1 VFKKSWVGWLDCRV
15 LLPFFDLLGND
26 ILEMVEE
33 SRRKGRVLGALNA
46 TFIALIPKSDK
57 PDSFGGF
64 RPIALCN
71 LVYKII
77 TKIIVARIK
86 TTRFVGISKEQFGF
100 LEGRQI
106 TDAIGV
112 VHEAL
117 HSIKVKNIKALVLK
131 LDLVKASDRVDWGFL
146 KIVLLQVGISLEATD
161 WILGCVSLTNF
172 VLLINGKPTSFFKS
186 YKGFNARFPFITFTF
201 PPFY

>member
-1 VFKKSWVGWLDCRV
+1 
-15 LLPFFDLLGND
+15 LGNEL
-26 ILEMVEE
+26 LEVVEE
-33 SRRKGRVLGALNA
+33 SRRLGKVSGALNA

-57 PDSFGGF
+57 PDYFGGF

-77 TKIIVARIK
+77 TKIIAARLK
-86 TTRFVGISKEQFGF
+86 TSLSVGISKEQFGF

-106 TDAIGV
+106 TDVIGV

-131 LDLVKASDRVDWGFL
+131 LDLVKAYDRVDWGFL
-146 KIVLLQVGISLEATD
+146 RLVLL
-161 WILGCVSLTNF
+161 
-172 VLLINGKPTSFFKS
+172 
-186 YKGFNARFPFITFTF
+186 
-201 PPFY
+201 

>member
-1 VFKKSWVGWLDCRV
+1 LAISDQLAILRNYPRLFTEEEGIRLAEPVTLEEILSTLKGFKCSKIPGPDGCTVEFF
-15 LLPFFDLLGND
+15 LPFFDLLGNH

-33 SRRKGRVLGALNA
+33 SRRKGRILGVLNA

-77 TKIIVARIK
+77 TKIIAPRIK
-86 TTRFVGISKEQFGF
+86 TTLSIVISKEQFGF

-106 TDAIGV
+106 TDAIRV
-112 VHEAL
+112 V
-117 HSIKVKNIKALVLK
+117 
-131 LDLVKASDRVDWGFL
+131 
-146 KIVLLQVGISLEATD
+146 
-161 WILGCVSLTNF
+161 
-172 VLLINGKPTSFFKS
+172 
-186 YKGFNARFPFITFTF
+186 
-201 PPFY
+201 